1 MIGRGFLYTGMAL
14 ILASALR
21 SLADMLQADTFDPW
35 SIALAV
41 GCILA
46 SIGLG
51 MTGVKPW
58 EKIQE
63 TFERF
68 LLSISRSGSLLNSGF
83 PINSIHA
90 AELRLHWRGY
100 EV

>member
-1 MIGRGFLYTGMAL
+1 MWAVHTEAKMVGRGFLYTGVAL

-21 SLADMLQADTFDPW
+21 GLLELLRADTFDLW
-35 SIALAV
+35 SIVLAL

-51 MTGVKPW
+51 MTGLKPW

-63 TFERF
+63 KVEE
-68 LLSISRSGSLLNSGF
+68 ISS
-83 PINSIHA
+83 
-90 AELRLHWRGY
+90 EY
-100 EV
+100 Q

>member
-1 MIGRGFLYTGMAL
+1 MIGRGFLYTGVAL

-21 SLADMLQADTFDPW
+21 GLLDLLRADTFDPW
-35 SIALAV
+35 SIVLAI

-51 MTGVKPW
+51 MTGLKPW

-63 TFERF
+63 KVEE
-68 LLSISRSGSLLNSGF
+68 ISSE
-83 PINSIHA
+83 HQ
-90 AELRLHWRGY
+90 
-100 EV
+100 